1 MVLLGP
7 VQVGKYAPTVNQEG
21 GYLQISGSMRGQRRP
36 FETSVL
42 PRASRWI
49 ASEVMGN
56 MTTSLNSRSW
66 I

>member
-1 MVLLGP
+1 MVLLCP

-42 PRASRWI
+42 PPERPDGWH
-49 ASEVMGN
+49 
-56 MTTSLNSRSW
+56 LKSW
-66 I
+66 GT